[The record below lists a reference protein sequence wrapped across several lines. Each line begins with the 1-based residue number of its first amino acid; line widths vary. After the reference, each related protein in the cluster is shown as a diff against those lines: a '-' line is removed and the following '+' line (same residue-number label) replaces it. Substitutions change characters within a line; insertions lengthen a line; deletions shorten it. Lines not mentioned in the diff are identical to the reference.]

1 MARGR
6 EIDRASAELVL
17 QMKARNRKLTTEEI
31 AKVMGCDATTVG
43 RILRGGSWEGFCEIK
58 KQKAAK
64 VKERKDGRKQVEIF
78 NNGEKIA
85 EIEGQIEMD
94 LQTAEEPKEEKY
106 SDTVRLMRF
115 QAAQAD
121 KILMKLETIND
132 TLNMLIRAVRK
143 E

>member
-17 QMKARNRKLTTEEI
+17 QMKARNKKLTTEEI

-43 RILRGGSWEGFCEIK
+43 RIIRGGSWEGYCEYK

-64 VKERKDGRKQVEIF
+64 ARSKKAEEPEREP
-78 NNGEKIA
+78 

-94 LQTAEEPKEEKY
+94 LKPAEEKTEMSEQVK
-106 SDTVRLMRF
+106 LMRF
-115 QAAQAD
+115 QAAQVD

-132 TLNMLIRAVRK
+132 TMHMILRAVRN